1 MVKCTYIYYNPGYN
15 FDFIL
20 SNFFF
25 FLFYYHICVCMYILM
40 QSINRK
46 GMLMLKRTYI
56 YYNDTKNS
64 DDPRQMGGYN

>member
-1 MVKCTYIYYNPGYN
+1 MHILQPMLQ
-15 FDFIL
+15 FIFNVVQIL
-20 SNFFF
+20 F

-46 GMLMLKRTYI
+46 GMLMLNRTYI